1 MMVLCPLLF
10 FASIILL
17 ASTSPKF
24 LEINEMLLILLV
36 ISFLLIGSK
45 RIRML
50 STSVFQVQLD
60 LTVGMLM
67 LMQEYIRVSFPR
79 KRKFGR

>member
-1 MMVLCPLLF
+1 MPASF

-36 ISFLLIGSK
+36 ISFSLIGSK

-67 LMQEYIRVSFPR
+67 LMQEYIRSKVSKEKKIWEVVR
-79 KRKFGR
+79 